1 MSNRKKVMLTNEA
14 PFKLS
19 SGCLRFVNWALSS
32 CLTSQASKLYKLVAF
47 YGGCERQIVL
57 SKSESMKSATAFL
70 PMSSASIRS
79 LAMPGLAGTPKDKK
93 YSSMSSKLELK
104 GSVKPETASRTHSTL
119 HLNRLNIS
127 FQCIEELF
135 QYIEL

>member
-19 SGCLRFVNWALSS
+19 SGCLRFVNWAISS